1 MCVRA
6 RARTNRN
13 WDCLMKKIYRV
24 YLSFDILSNLNE
36 ACRDSFKIRR
46 KWGMKKSECF
56 SVHSLEETLRSSTLF
71 EATGEIFRAV
81 ILFPRWDISRIWYAT
96 DKYSTM
102 QRCLCDAIHEK
113 FRDNCL
119 YIHEIFLDPISNNA
133 TKYSAVRYCFYIL
146 RYNIPSNV
154 TKYSAARYCLCIV
167 TTRNIS
173 YMMNE
178 IFCDTILSS
187 NVTKYSVTLFVYYHE
202 RNTSRYDIAS
212 NTTDEIF
219 HIYDVT
225 NISRYNIASN
235 DTKCSTVQY
244 CLYITTGEIFH
255 VQRHERNISRC
266 DIASNGWDIPP
277 YNATKY
283 SAYCLYITTH
293 EIFRGIK
300 YCLYITT
307 DEIFRTRRYGRN
319 IPR

>member
-1 MCVRA
+1 MCTVWKRCCVLQLCSKPRA
-6 RARTNRN
+6 RYFAP
-13 WDCLMKKIYRV
+13 WY
-24 YLSFDILSNLNE
+24 YF
-36 ACRDSFKIRR
+36 RD
-46 KWGMKKSECF
+46 
-56 SVHSLEETLRSSTLF
+56 
-71 EATGEIFRAV
+71 EIFRVYDMPRTNIPRCNVACVTPFTKNSATIVCTYMKYFSIQYV
-81 ILFPRWDISRIWYAT
+81 IMPRNI
-96 DKYSTM
+96 
-102 QRCLCDAIHEK
+102 L
-113 FRDNCL
+113 
-119 YIHEIFLDPISNNA
+119 
-133 TKYSAVRYCFYIL
+133 RYCFYIL

-154 TKYSAARYCLCIV
+154 TKYSAWYCLCIV
-167 TTRNIS
+167 TIRNIS

>member
-1 MCVRA
+1 
-6 RARTNRN
+6 
-13 WDCLMKKIYRV
+13 
-24 YLSFDILSNLNE
+24 
-36 ACRDSFKIRR
+36 
-46 KWGMKKSECF
+46 MKKSECF
-56 SVHSLEETLRSSTLF
+56 SVHSLEEMLRSSTLF

-167 TTRNIS
+167 TIRNIS

>member
-1 MCVRA
+1 
-6 RARTNRN
+6 
-13 WDCLMKKIYRV
+13 
-24 YLSFDILSNLNE
+24 
-36 ACRDSFKIRR
+36 
-46 KWGMKKSECF
+46 MKKSECF
-56 SVHSLEETLRSSTLF
+56 SVHSLEEMLRSSTLF

-219 HIYDVT
+219 HISYMTLQIFRDTILLVMT
-225 NISRYNIASN
+225 RNVLQYNIVCISPRA
-235 DTKCSTVQY
+235 KYSTY
-244 CLYITTGEIFH
+244 SATNEIFL
-255 VQRHERNISRC
+255 
-266 DIASNGWDIPP
+266 D
-277 YNATKY
+277 AT
-283 SAYCLYITTH
+283 L
-293 EIFRGIK
+293 
-300 YCLYITT
+300 LVT
-307 DEIFRTRRYGRN
+307 DEIFRRIMQRN
-319 IPR
+319 ILHIVYISPHTKYSAV